1 MKTYANAIIAVV
13 VLLLIGATVYAIQ
26 SYGDKRYQSGKDEVQ
41 KLRDKD
47 KADRKAEADKQ
58 AAETLNTDKGNE
70 DALRKNQ
77 ADLHDARRN
86 LDIALKRLRDL
97 PFMPGDGYL
106 PLAGSEC
113 SKETVPSVASDTGG
127 VLVGIEQR
135 IGSCEGSG
143 SEPCFV
149 SRAFFDRSLI
159 DAQDRGFTRQW
170 AAGQGIKT
178 VSQGSE

>member
-1 MKTYANAIIAVV
+1 MKNYANAIIAVV

-26 SYGDKRYQSGKDEVQ
+26 NYGDKRYQSGKEEVQ
-41 KLRDKD
+41 KLWDKD

-58 AAETLNTDKGNE
+58 AAETLNTNKGNE

-77 ADLHDARRN
+77 ADLHDARSN

-97 PFMPGDGYL
+97 PVVQGDGYL

-113 SKETVPSVASDTGG
+113 SKEAVPGVAGDTGG
-127 VLVGIEQR
+127 IRVGVEQR

-149 SRAFFDRSLI
+149 TRDFFGQALN
-159 DAQDRGFTRQW
+159 DAQDRALTRKW
-170 AAGQGIKT
+170 AAGQGIKAIKAE
-178 VSQGSE
+178 GR